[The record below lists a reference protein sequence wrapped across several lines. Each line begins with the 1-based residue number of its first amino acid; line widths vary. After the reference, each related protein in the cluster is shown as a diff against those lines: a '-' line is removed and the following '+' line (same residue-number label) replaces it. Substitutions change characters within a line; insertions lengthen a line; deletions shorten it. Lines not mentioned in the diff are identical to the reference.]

1 MNARRSDTRQR
12 IQQVALELFAERG
25 YEKTSLREV
34 AERLQITRPAL
45 YYHFKAKED
54 ILNGVIED
62 LNHSIDELVEWAGA
76 QPHTDAARKVILA
89 RIAVLLEDRWRP
101 LIRFT
106 QVNQAVM
113 SDLPAG
119 EQMRHRMMKI
129 VSVLARP
136 EDDLTRQF
144 EARLAVIALILGNAP
159 FLLGLDISDEER
171 AATALTV
178 AMKLASGQ

>member
-1 MNARRSDTRQR
+1 M
-12 IQQVALELFAERG
+12 ALELFAERG

-62 LNHSIDELVEWAGA
+62 LNRSIDELAGWAAA
-76 QPHTDAARKVILA
+76 QPRTDAARRAILD
-89 RIAVLLEDRWRP
+89 RISALLQGQWRP
-101 LIRFT
+101 LVRFA

-113 SDLPAG
+113 SELPAG
-119 EQMRHRMMKI
+119 EEMRHRMMKI

-136 EDDLTRQF
+136 EDELIRQF
-144 EARLAVIALILGNAP
+144 EAKLAVIALIMGSAS
-159 FLLGLDISDEER
+159 FLLGPDVSDEEQ
-171 AATALTV
+171 AATALAV
-178 AMKLASGQ
+178 AVKLASGR